1 MVPAVQE
8 QKRKKFRV
16 ELRSSSNLL
25 KIVVTVL
32 IVFSMAALL
41 ALGWMRSGL
50 RERTQAQK
58 DAAAALEQ
66 QLALSGC
73 QDRKELP
80 FHKALLNDELPLTIG
95 GGIGQSRLCML
106 LIGCCHIGEV
116 QSSIWDETTMRTC
129 RDRGVMLL

>member
-25 KIVVTVL
+25 KIVVAVL

-50 RERTQAQK
+50 RERIQAQK
-58 DAAAALEQ
+58 EAAAALEQ
-66 QLALSGC
+66 ENRDL
-73 QDRKELP
+73 QDKIDNVDSVEGVQDIAREELGLVDP
-80 FHKALLNDELPLTIG
+80 DTIV
-95 GGIGQSRLCML
+95 IQP
-106 LIGCCHIGEV
+106 
-116 QSSIWDETTMRTC
+116 ETE
-129 RDRGVMLL
+129 

>member
-41 ALGWMRSGL
+41 ALGWMQRGL
-50 RERTQAQK
+50 QERTQAQK

-66 QLALSGC
+66 ENRDL
-73 QDRKELP
+73 QDKIDGVDSVEGVQDIAREELGLVDP
-80 FHKALLNDELPLTIG
+80 DTIV
-95 GGIGQSRLCML
+95 IQP
-106 LIGCCHIGEV
+106 
-116 QSSIWDETTMRTC
+116 ET
-129 RDRGVMLL
+129 D